1 MRAPHPGWNSSESPD
16 SRPSAGHSSGGLHPE
31 TPASPRGT
39 RRARP
44 ADRRSDRRVP
54 PSLQNIFKEL
64 SSDLNLPV
72 PGHGDLTKW
81 AEQGVLLLN
90 ACLTVEH
97 GIAASHQAIG
107 WQSFTDVVIQKLSK
121 QKNAVVFMLWGN
133 YAKRK
138 KDLIDPMKHLILE
151 AAHPSPLARG
161 AFNGNKHFS
170 QANTFLVLNDLSPID
185 FNLV

>member
-1 MRAPHPGWNSSESPD
+1 MPI
-16 SRPSAGHSSGGLHPE
+16 PS
-31 TPASPRGT
+31 
-39 RRARP
+39 
-44 ADRRSDRRVP
+44 
-54 PSLQNIFKEL
+54 
-64 SSDLNLPV
+64 
-72 PGHGDLTKW
+72 HGDLTKW

-97 GIAASHQAIG
+97 GVAASHQAIG
-107 WQSFTDVVIQKLSK
+107 WQTFTDVVIQKLSK

-138 KDLIDPMKHLILE
+138 RDLIDPMKHLILV
-151 AAHPSPLARG
+151 ARG

-185 FNLV
+185 FNLI